1 MSSDIRYR
9 NFYFSA
15 SYLSYRIS
23 FSLSLACLSG
33 ISDLVFGFY
42 RSNIATYLNQV
53 RNARRRSF
61 STRFSNHNVISA
73 CMHQRGDQVEGSR
86 GCRTCYTR
94 VRERH
99 VPLGAVSQPRLMFQ
113 RCRVRRRSCCSLYHR
128 DLGGI
133 NRETRLFDRDQRTR
147 ILQAYRLHRVTS
159 YPKCLILVKRTYKFD
174 KAVEL
179 NLKSDAFLKI
189 MHFLQQAIFLILYNS
204 IFITVFFFYRII
216 INSVECN
223 KNF

>member
-1 MSSDIRYR
+1 MECLSIYDIETFTFLRFIYLIE
-9 NFYFSA
+9 FFS
-15 SYLSYRIS
+15 LS
-23 FSLSLACLSG
+23 FSLSFLLACLLG

-61 STRFSNHNVISA
+61 STHFSNHNVISA

-133 NRETRLFDRDQRTR
+133 NRETRLFDRDRTR
-147 ILQAYRLHRVTS
+147 ILQAYRLHR
-159 YPKCLILVKRTYKFD
+159 ILSKMF
-174 KAVEL
+174 
-179 NLKSDAFLKI
+179 NI
-189 MHFLQQAIFLILYNS
+189 G
-204 IFITVFFFYRII
+204 
-216 INSVECN
+216 
-223 KNF
+223 

>member
-1 MSSDIRYR
+1 MECLPIHSRYR
-9 NFYFSA
+9 NFYFYA

-23 FSLSLACLSG
+23 FSLTCGLSLRDIWPCVRFLS
-33 ISDLVFGFY
+33 LE
-42 RSNIATYLNQV
+42 NTAMYLNQV
-53 RNARRRSF
+53 RNARGRSF
-61 STRFSNHNVISA
+61 SMRFPNHSVISA

-133 NRETRLFDRDQRTR
+133 NREIRLFDRDQRTR
-147 ILQAYRLHRVTS
+147 ILEAYRLHRVTS
-159 YPKCLILVKRTYKFD
+159 HPVQNVSFWLKEHI
-174 KAVEL
+174 
-179 NLKSDAFLKI
+179 NLRRRGC
-189 MHFLQQAIFLILYNS
+189 Q
-204 IFITVFFFYRII
+204 V
-216 INSVECN
+216 
-223 KNF
+223 